1 MGLIK
6 ERAKFLRLM
15 DEYIR
20 NITLDDEDGNFDLW
34 LSEGVPDG
42 ADEECLEEIA
52 EDDILWGSICSLFG
66 QIVNELEGL

>member
-1 MGLIK
+1 MGLIE
-6 ERAKFLRLM
+6 ERIKLLRSM

-42 ADEECLEEIA
+42 ADEDCLKGIA
-52 EDDILWGSICSLFG
+52 IDNNLWTSICGLFHS
-66 QIVNELEGL
+66 IVDELEGV